1 MDVENILTDEIIE
14 LLETVGVDPD
24 SGYED
29 GQYIVFDLYDYDYFN
44 EVYTKLEKNIEVER
58 DSDSSHLDIEYT
70 HITYLYKDML
80 IELVGLFDEDEY
92 TLNICED
99 GENEDN

>member
-29 GQYIVFDLYDYDYFN
+29 GKYIVFDLYDYDYFN
-44 EVYTKLEKNIEVER
+44 EVYSKLERNIEVER
-58 DSDSSHLDIEYT
+58 DSDSSRLDEET
-70 HITYLYKDML
+70 AHVTYLYKDML
-80 IELVGLFDEDEY
+80 VELVGLFDEDDY
-92 TLNICED
+92 SLNICED
-99 GENEDN
+99 GEEDN